1 MTSADR
7 PIRVAVLGGGCGAMT
22 AAYYLTA
29 TEELRRRF
37 QVTVYQQGWRLGGKG
52 ASGRNAAAAQ
62 RIEEHGIHMWMGF
75 YDNAFRTIRE
85 VYAAWD
91 PGPRSPIKTWREAF
105 GEQFLVTLQE
115 DLPRGW
121 ETWNLNLPPMPGVP
135 GDPRPPTIVRVV
147 EYVRALAR
155 WIAGRVEETFAHVR
169 ADRTHEPG
177 LFGLLDRLVDA
188 GRDVAAAAVGEGPLA
203 ALREAAALRQAAEAD
218 ERRLVEAM
226 LEPIEALQGQL
237 EGLPEALRRL
247 VLLARLGLAMLRGLL
262 IDVFPYG
269 KAGFSRIDDRDFKA
283 WLREHGARDP
293 SVYWS
298 APVKAFYDL
307 TFAYWD
313 GVACVASA
321 QVAAGAAMA
330 TLLRMVF
337 GYRGA
342 PLWRMHAG
350 MGDIVFAPIYEV
362 LRDRGVRFEY
372 FRRVERLGV
381 MAGADVIDRVELSVQ
396 AALKDGTYDPL
407 VEVKGL
413 RCWPSEPHWAQLVD
427 GERLRAEGVNFESAW
442 CDVSVGKQ
450 VLEYGRDFDAVV
462 LGIAIGGLK
471 PLTRALSARSPRWRA
486 ALETGATVAT
496 RAVQLWLSPT
506 TQALGWTAG
515 ATVQTSYAPTL
526 SSWADMSD
534 VIPREDWPTAQT
546 PGSLAYFCDVLDE
559 PPPDPPDPDPEYPAR
574 VRRRVEADA
583 GRWLQQYP
591 AHMWPKGA
599 PPDEPGGLD
608 LNLLVSVSGGTGPE
622 KLAAQYFR
630 ANVDPTERYVLS
642 LPGTIKHRLPP
653 GDTGFANLVVAGDWT
668 VSSINGGS
676 VEAAV
681 ESGMLAAQALGVD
694 VPFVETIGD

>member
-1 MTSADR
+1 
-7 PIRVAVLGGGCGAMT
+7 MT

-29 TEELRRRF
+29 TEDLRRRF
-37 QVTVYQQGWRLGGKG
+37 QVTVYQMGWRLGGKG
-52 ASGRNAAAAQ
+52 ASGRNPDAAQ

-91 PGPRSPIKTWREAF
+91 PGPRSPIKTWRDAF
-105 GEQFLVTLQE
+105 GEQFLITLQE
-115 DLPRGW
+115 DLRRGW
-121 ETWNLNLPPMPGVP
+121 DTWNLNLPPMPGVP

-169 ADRTHEPG
+169 ADRHHETG
-177 LFGLLDRLVDA
+177 VLGLLDRLVDV
-188 GRDVAAAAVGEGPLA
+188 GRDAAAAVIGEGPLA
-203 ALREAAALRQAAEAD
+203 ALRQASALRAAAEAE
-218 ERRLVEAM
+218 ERALVEAM
-226 LEPIEALQGQL
+226 MGPVEALQGHL
-237 EGLPEALRRL
+237 EGLPDALRRL
-247 VLLARLGLAMLRGLL
+247 ALLARLGLAMLRGLL
-262 IDVFPYG
+262 VDVFPYG
-269 KAGFSRIDDRDFKA
+269 KAGFARIDDRDFKA
-283 WLREHGARDP
+283 WLREHGARDA

-313 GVACVASA
+313 GVASVASA

-350 MGDIVFAPIYEV
+350 MGDIVFTPIYEV
-362 LRDRGVRFEY
+362 LKSRGVRFEY
-372 FRRVERLGV
+372 FRKVTRLGV
-381 MAGADVIDRVELSVQ
+381 MAGADVIDRVELDVQ
-396 AALKDGTYDPL
+396 AELTVPTYDPL

-413 RCWPSEPHWAQLVD
+413 RCWPSEPRWEQIRD
-427 GERLRAEGVNFESAW
+427 GARLKAEGVNFESAW
-442 CDVSVGKQ
+442 CDVSVGTQ
-450 VLEYGRDFDAVV
+450 TLEYGRDFDAVV
-462 LGIAIGGLK
+462 LGIAVGGLR
-471 PLTRALSARSPRWRA
+471 PLTRALADRSPRWRA
-486 ALETGATVAT
+486 AIEAGRTVAT
-496 RAVQLWLSPT
+496 RAVQLWLKPT
-506 TQALGWTAG
+506 TPQLGWTAG

-526 SSWADMSD
+526 SSWADMTD
-534 VIPREDWPTAQT
+534 VVQREEWPPALT

-559 PPPDPPDPDPEYPAR
+559 PPPDPPDPDPDYPAR
-574 VRRRVEADA
+574 VRRRVEADTT
-583 GRWLQQYP
+583 RWLRQFP
-591 AHMWPKGA
+591 AHMWPNGA
-599 PPDEPGGLD
+599 PPDDPCGLD
-608 LNLLVSVSGGTGPE
+608 LDLLVSMSGGTGPE

-630 ANVDPTERYVLS
+630 ANIDPSERYVLS

-653 GDTGFANLVVAGDWT
+653 GDPGFANLVVAGDWT
-668 VSSINGGS
+668 LSSINGGS

-681 ESGMLAAQALGVD
+681 ESGMLAAQALGAN